1 LLIADAKTLERL
13 EFDKIIERLARH
25 AYSPLGREAALALA
39 PTSDLPSI
47 VRMLAETGEAVLLL
61 RLDPTAELGG
71 WYDVRESLARAERGA
86 VLEGEALSRI
96 GMTLGAVQRIKK
108 FFKERSESYPILSRA
123 ASSLVSFLEIEQQ
136 LRKAVLPGG
145 EVADEATPR
154 LADLRRRIQQMRF
167 QVKEYLEKTIR
178 SASYQKFLQ
187 EPIVTIREG
196 RYVLPVKQGYRS
208 QVPGLVHDQSASG
221 ATLFIEPMAVVE
233 KNNEIRRL
241 EAAEK
246 QEVFK
251 ILSDLTAKVG
261 EVVNDICFDMEIL
274 GFIDLAMAKGRL
286 AGELQAVSPEVGEGA
301 FLSFRSARHPLIK
314 GRAVPISCSIG
325 VDYDTLVLTGPN
337 TGGKTVALKTVGLMA
352 LMAQAGLFVPAEECR
367 LGVFTRVFADIGD
380 EQSIENEL
388 STFSSH
394 MRNVV
399 EILSEADVGSLVLID
414 ELGTGTDPAEG
425 AALAQAV
432 LAELHARRSKTVAT
446 SHFGELKHFAATRP
460 RMENASVE
468 FDFETLEPTYRLI
481 VGRPGRSNAFEIARR
496 LGLPDRLVEAARSYL
511 ADEQLRAEELLGQLE
526 RMQREADIAREQAV
540 QLREQARK
548 AAEKHESELANLLAK
563 KKAYLEKAAE
573 DAQWA
578 LRSLRLESEAIIR
591 ELREKLRSD
600 SERDRQLAA
609 QEARRRIEGLNEMVP
624 QVEYVL
630 PAEAPRSVSVGD
642 TVHLPRFGQF
652 GQVVAAGK
660 DGEAQVQVG
669 AVKLSVPLNEIRL
682 AKGQPRPRQENQ
694 RDVALEK
701 ARDFRAELD
710 LRGHRVDEAL
720 LEVEKYLDDAV
731 LAGASR
737 VYLIHGKGTGALR
750 SAVQQLLKE
759 NRHVK
764 SYRLG
769 DQGEGGS
776 GVTVVD
782 IKGA

>member
-1 LLIADAKTLERL
+1 MPVADARTLERL
-13 EFDKIIERLARH
+13 EFNKILERLARH
-25 AYSPLGREAALALA
+25 VSSPLGREGALALT
-39 PTSDLPSI
+39 PTSDLASI
-47 VRMLAETGEAVLLL
+47 TRMLAETGEAVLLL

-71 WYDVRESLARAERGA
+71 WYDVRESLAKAERGA

-96 GMTLGAVQRIKK
+96 GLTLGAVQRIKK
-108 FFKERSESYPILSRA
+108 FFKERGERYPILSRR
-123 ASSLVSFLEIEQQ
+123 ASSLISFPEIEQQ
-136 LRKAVLPGG
+136 IRKAILPGG

-154 LADLRRRIQQMRF
+154 LADLRRRIQQMRL
-167 QVKEYLEKTIR
+167 QVKEYLEKVIR

-196 RYVLPVKQGYRS
+196 RYVLPVKHEYRN

-246 QEVFK
+246 QEVFR
-251 ILSDLTAKVG
+251 ILSELTAKVG
-261 EVVNDICFDMEIL
+261 GVVSDIYLDIEIL
-274 GFIDLAMAKGRL
+274 GFIDLAMAKGML
-286 AGELQAVSPEVGEGA
+286 AGELRAVSPEVREGA

-314 GRAVPISCSIG
+314 GEAVPISCSIG

-337 TGGKTVALKTVGLMA
+337 TGGKTVALKTVGLMV

-394 MRNVV
+394 VRNVV
-399 EILSEADVGSLVLID
+399 EILSEADAGSLVLID
-414 ELGTGTDPAEG
+414 ELGTGTDPTEG

-432 LAELHARRSKTVAT
+432 LTELHGRRAKTVAT
-446 SHFGELKHFAATRP
+446 SHFGELKHLAATHP
-460 RMENASVE
+460 RIQNASVE
-468 FDFETLEPTYRLI
+468 FDFETLKPTYRLI

-496 LGLPDRLVEAARSYL
+496 LGLPDRLVQTARSYL

-526 RMQREADIAREQAV
+526 RMQREADIAREQAM
-540 QLREQARK
+540 QFREQARK

-563 KKAYLEKAAE
+563 KKTYLEKAAE

-600 SERDRQLAA
+600 SERDRQLAI
-609 QEARRRIEGLNEMVP
+609 QEARQRIDRLNEMVP
-624 QVEYVL
+624 QVQYV
-630 PAEAPRSVSVGD
+630 PPSETQRPVSVGD

-652 GQVVAAGK
+652 GQVVAIGK

-669 AVKLSVPLNEIRL
+669 AVKLSVPLSEIRL
-682 AKGQPRPRQENQ
+682 AKDQPRPRQEKR
-694 RDVALEK
+694 RDVAFEK
-701 ARDFRAELD
+701 ACDFSIELD

-764 SYRLG
+764 SFRLG